1 MTFKSYKNGNEVI
14 VVFQGPE
21 DAIGVVTEV
30 LKKMY
35 GVETSTVPA
44 IQPPAEIEDTPPV
57 LDDENVV
64 PLFMQEETEIPEAPV
79 DEVVEETPTEEVIE
93 KQEDVVENNVEEA
106 SAPDMG
112 VDELR
117 KIIFSKN
124 KGKGNRIINDFL
136 KSHSDSYENFYAF
149 RASLS
154 LEHASELYKQLVDE
168 GVIK

>member
-1 MTFKSYKNGNEVI
+1 MTFKSYKNGNDVI

-44 IQPPAEIEDTPPV
+44 IQPPAEIEDTPPI

-64 PLFMQEETEIPEAPV
+64 PLFMQEETEIPEDPV
-79 DEVVEETPTEEVIE
+79 DEVVEETPTEEV
-93 KQEDVVENNVEEA
+93 VENNVEET
-106 SAPDMG
+106 STPEKD

-117 KIIFSKN
+117 KIIFSNN
-124 KGKGNRIINDFL
+124 KGKGNRIINEFL
-136 KSHSDSYENFYAF
+136 KSHSDSYENFFAF

-154 LEHASELYKQLVDE
+154 LEHANELYKQLVDE